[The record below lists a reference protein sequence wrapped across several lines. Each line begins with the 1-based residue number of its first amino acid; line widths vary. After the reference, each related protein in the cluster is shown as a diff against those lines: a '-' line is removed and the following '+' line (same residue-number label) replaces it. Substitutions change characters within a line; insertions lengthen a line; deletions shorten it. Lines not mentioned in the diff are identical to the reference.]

1 MPERVSDINCNN
13 SAVTLLHDN
22 VIMKQN
28 LLKTLGK
35 PNFNVFSNRKLFNC
49 ILQQTSN
56 NYTAMN
62 KQIYSSKNNTF
73 STKWRQDMTQE
84 RFDGKVAN
92 SIKNPWSCWPDSP
105 CGRCWWPVLSAWPP
119 VWDSLWSCGP
129 NHHKTYSLSL
139 LGWKNKR

>member
-1 MPERVSDINCNN
+1 MPERVSDKYCNN

-35 PNFNVFSNRKLFNC
+35 PDFNMFFLTQSFLTAVPR
-49 ILQQTSN
+49 IIHYIQ
-56 NYTAMN
+56 NYVRHDTGASL
-62 KQIYSSKNNTF
+62 K
-73 STKWRQDMTQE
+73 E

-105 CGRCWWPVLSAWPP
+105 CGRCW
-119 VWDSLWSCGP
+119 
-129 NHHKTYSLSL
+129 
-139 LGWKNKR
+139 